1 MIRSCIPTQRRS
13 PPARGKR
20 RGAAVVEFAVVAIVL
35 GIVVAGMVE
44 LGRGMAVKSIL
55 TDAGREG
62 ANTGITT
69 NKTYSDIWNAVDK
82 ILSANQLPA
91 TLSNGKAQLTVSV
104 AVWDAKKQTYKPDV
118 VVNASTFAP
127 NQYDKVSVQV
137 AVNATDISWLY
148 LNYTNGRMESETVT
162 MMKQ

>member
-1 MIRSCIPTQRRS
+1 MIRSAIPAHRRS
-13 PPARGKR
+13 PPASGKR
-20 RGAAVVEFAVVAIVL
+20 RGTAVVEFAVVAIVL
-35 GIVVAGMVE
+35 GVVVAGMVE

-62 ANTGITT
+62 ANTGITA
-69 NKTYSDIWNAVDK
+69 NKTYTDIWNAVDK

-104 AVWDAKKQTYKPDV
+104 AVWDAKKQTYRRDV
-118 VVNASTFAP
+118 VVDAKTFAP

-137 AVNATDISWLY
+137 TVNAADVSWLY
-148 LNYTNGRMESETVT
+148 LNYTNGQVESETVT